1 MNYAFADDPPILTR
15 GKNRRSA
22 GGRNFQ
28 GRGGSA
34 GQASSLSARARQQP
48 QQTNFSFGDSGAPAG
63 AHRSNRDDAS
73 CAGSLEYSASSSVL
87 SSDASGENRFDQI
100 LKDFDSELATEI
112 ATRAAAERTSRSA
125 AVEGWKQRLESRQQQ
140 AGVAA
145 TSQQRMQTNRQA
157 QQTQGKRGQPQSQ
170 PQQSQFTMATSSQ
183 GVPSNPNVTFNYSH
197 SRDNSSEGSDVFG
210 EDFFDESLFD
220 TISRYDNDKEV
231 QETHV
236 PRHVP
241 ASSKPKARTPAA
253 GDPFRGQDPFRNTD
267 PFQTSSARGRANMG
281 HVTPPPHTG
290 LKLGAGSN
298 VASVSPTDSRHS
310 RSSSDASWE
319 TPVPNSPNTNLG
331 GSRMPSARPPSAR
344 PATTSRTKRNESRG
358 NPRASP
364 TNTGDAFYSKP
375 WMEEF
380 PDSFDFDSHAFPTP

>member
-15 GKNRRSA
+15 GKNRRAA

-34 GQASSLSARARQQP
+34 GQASSPSARARQQP

-298 VASVSPTDSRHS
+298 VALCLADRL
-310 RSSSDASWE
+310 
-319 TPVPNSPNTNLG
+319 TPLQKLE
-331 GSRMPSARPPSAR
+331 RCQL
-344 PATTSRTKRNESRG
+344 
-358 NPRASP
+358 
-364 TNTGDAFYSKP
+364 GDAGAQQPKHQP
-375 WMEEF
+375 GGF
-380 PDSFDFDSHAFPTP
+380 PYALGKAPQRKARDHVQDKTEREQGESEGLADKHGGCLLFEAVDGGIS